1 MEWEAVS
8 EQQLIE
14 RIRELEAENEALRLL
29 LKQKNVR
36 NAGRKPYIT
45 SNEVER
51 MKAMRAE
58 GKSYAYIGQAFG
70 VSTTAVYKKINSVC

>member
-1 MEWEAVS
+1 MS
-8 EQQLIE
+8 EQELKE
-14 RIRELEAENEALRLL
+14 RIRELEAENESLRLR

-45 SNEVER
+45 SSKIER

-70 VSTTAVYKKINSVC
+70 VSATAVYNKINPNC

>member
-1 MEWEAVS
+1 MS
-8 EQQLIE
+8 EQELVE
-14 RIRELEAENEALRLL
+14 RIRELEAENEALQLL

-45 SNEVER
+45 LKGVEK
-51 MKAMRAE
+51 MKVMRAE

-70 VSTTAVYKKINSVC
+70 VSSTAVYKKINPVC

>member
-1 MEWEAVS
+1 MT

-36 NAGRKPYIT
+36 NAGRKPHI
-45 SNEVER
+45 SSKEVER

-58 GKSYAYIGQAFG
+58 GKSYADIGQAFG
-70 VSTTAVYKKINSVC
+70 VSSTAVYKKINPIC

>member
-1 MEWEAVS
+1 MS
-8 EQQLIE
+8 EQQLME

-36 NAGRKPYIT
+36 NAGRKPYLT
-45 SNEVER
+45 SKEVER
-51 MKAMRAE
+51 MKAMRDE

-70 VSTTAVYKKINSVC
+70 VSSTAVYKKINPTC

>member
-1 MEWEAVS
+1 VS
-8 EQQLIE
+8 EQQLME
-14 RIRELEAENEALRLL
+14 RIQELETENEALRLL

-45 SNEVER
+45 PKEVER

-58 GKSYAYIGQAFG
+58 GKSYAYIGEVFG
-70 VSTTAVYKKINSVC
+70 VSSTAVYNKINPICK

>member
-1 MEWEAVS
+1 MS
-8 EQQLIE
+8 EQQLME

-45 SNEVER
+45 SKEVER

-58 GKSYAYIGQAFG
+58 GKSYAFIGRTFG
-70 VSTTAVYKKINSVC
+70 VSSTAVYNKINTN